1 MKIDLVFLIVLGIVV
16 AYLFVLHRVETM
28 ADVGSLEQI
37 KEAVKQVYLAD
48 VEAIRNL
55 SNVATKLQAEGLT
68 VPGNL
73 KTNIISSTDNISVSN
88 KTNEGGRLRILN
100 ELKSGKADHTNDWSI
115 WNMTGPYGNKLS
127 FWRYN
132 GDGKNAGSTLDLM
145 DDGNINIPGNLKTNI
160 ISSTD
165 NISVSNKTNE
175 GGRLRILN
183 ELKSGKADQT
193 NDWSIWNM
201 TGPYGNKLSF
211 WRYNGD
217 GKNAG
222 PALDLTDDGT
232 VVIPGNLKVGS
243 TVITEDI
250 LKRIINQQ
258 QYAGF
263 AVDGGGTTMPLYEGT
278 YKLYDN
284 DLFDAWTND
293 KWDVIY
299 INRGWKITL
308 WHHGVGDSKAAEG
321 ENRKSNVPIKLILPA
336 NSVSSYRA
344 EWIGY

>member
-16 AYLFVLHRVETM
+16 AYIFILHKVETM
-28 ADVGSLEQI
+28 ADVGNLGQI

-55 SNVATKLQAEGLT
+55 SNVASQLQANGLT

-73 KTNIISSTDNISVSN
+73 KTNIISSTDNISV
-88 KTNEGGRLRILN
+88 T
-100 ELKSGKADHTNDWSI
+100 
-115 WNMTGPYGNKLS
+115 
-127 FWRYN
+127 
-132 GDGKNAGSTLDLM
+132 
-145 DDGNINIPGNLKTNI
+145 
-160 ISSTD
+160 
-165 NISVSNKTNE
+165 NKTNE

-201 TGPYGNKLSF
+201 TGGYGNKLSF

-222 PALDLTDDGT
+222 PALDLMDDGT
-232 VVIPGNLKVGS
+232 VSIPGNLKVGS
-243 TVITEDI
+243 TVITENL

-258 QYAGF
+258 NYAGF
-263 AVDGGGTTMPLYEGT
+263 AVDGDGTTMPLYEGT
-278 YKLYDN
+278 NKLFGGDK
-284 DLFDAWTND
+284 FDAWTND
-293 KWDVIY
+293 RWDVIY

-308 WHHGVGDSKAAEG
+308 WHHDIGNSKAAEG
-321 ENRKSNVPIKLILPA
+321 ENKTSNVPIKLDIPR
-336 NSVSSYRA
+336 NTVSSYKA